1 MATMFPVGQL
11 AFGPGFKDFDKFFV
25 GFDDHVN
32 RLTRINEEAAK
43 TSNNYPPYN
52 IKKTG
57 ANSYI
62 IELAVAGFDRSDI
75 DIEVEGDKLIVRGN
89 PAPPPPEEY
98 VYTSEFFVQR
108 AAFQA
113 AKKMNESDATKSTV
127 DESALYKTPEY
138 VFKGIAERAFTRSF
152 SLLGNIKVEAADLKN
167 GMLSIYLMGQE
178 EVIKKIRIAIE

>member
-1 MATMFPVGQL
+1 MGNLFPVGQL

-89 PAPPPPEEY
+89 VTPTTAEY
-98 VYTSEFFVQR
+98 
-108 AAFQA
+108 
-113 AKKMNESDATKSTV
+113 N
-127 DESALYKTPEY
+127 PHEY

-152 SLLGNIKVEAADLKN
+152 SLLGNIKVGIKKKLRYQENL
-167 GMLSIYLMGQE
+167 LSI
-178 EVIKKIRIAIE
+178 

>member
-1 MATMFPVGQL
+1 MGTLFPVGQL

-89 PAPPPPEEY
+89 VTPTTTEY
-98 VYTSEFFVQR
+98 
-108 AAFQA
+108 
-113 AKKMNESDATKSTV
+113 N
-127 DESALYKTPEY
+127 PHEY

-152 SLLGNIKVEAADLKN
+152 SLLGNIKVESADLKN
-167 GMLSIYLMGQE
+167 GMLRIYLMGQE
-178 EVIKKIRIAIE
+178 EVSKKIRIAIE

>member
-32 RLTRINEEAAK
+32 RLTRINEEASK

-89 PAPPPPEEY
+89 
-98 VYTSEFFVQR
+98 V
-108 AAFQA
+108 
-113 AKKMNESDATKSTV
+113 
-127 DESALYKTPEY
+127 TPTTADSYQPHEY

-152 SLLGNIKVEAADLKN
+152 SLLGNIEVEAADLKN
-167 GMLSIYLMGQE
+167 GMLSIHLMGQE
-178 EVIKKIRIAIE
+178 EVNKKIRIAIG